1 MGFSRPGARACSSY
15 ALSVPPCAGGVLQ
28 GRNTKR
34 GRLMTRIGLAVLVL
48 LNCTAFATD
57 VFAQAGQITN
67 PVPLTPP
74 TVNTTTT
81 TCQVNCDTQAMN
93 CQNSCVPTTAAVTA
107 NPAASSGSG
116 ACNLNCTTQ
125 QLVCKQRC

>member
-1 MGFSRPGARACSSY
+1 
-15 ALSVPPCAGGVLQ
+15 
-28 GRNTKR
+28 
-34 GRLMTRIGLAVLVL
+34 MTRIVLAALVV
-48 LNCTAFATD
+48 LNCTAFATE
-57 VFAQAGQITN
+57 VFAQSNQVTN

-116 ACNLNCTTQ
+116 ACNLSCTSQ

>member
-1 MGFSRPGARACSSY
+1 M
-15 ALSVPPCAGGVLQ
+15 LGGNV
-28 GRNTKR
+28 KR
-34 GRLMTRIGLAVLVL
+34 GRLMTRIMLAVLVL
-48 LNCTAFATD
+48 LNCTAFATE
-57 VFAQAGQITN
+57 VFAQSNQVTN

-93 CQNSCVPTTAAVTA
+93 CQNSCIPTTAAVTA
-107 NPAASSGSG
+107 NPAASTGSS
-116 ACNLNCTTQ
+116 ACNLSCTTQ